1 MEEKR
6 KMGIG
11 VGILILN
18 EKNELLLG
26 LRNDDPEKADSELH
40 LEGTWTMPGGK
51 LEFGES
57 FEEAGKRET
66 KEETN
71 IDVEL
76 EDLEVISFCNDKNQ
90 YAQFVTVGMIAKKYS
105 GEPKIM
111 EPDEIVDWKW
121 FSLDNLPKKLY
132 FPSEKVLKNYLT
144 KKMYDRNL

>member
-1 MEEKR
+1 MENKK

-11 VGILILN
+11 VGVIVLN
-18 EKNELLLG
+18 EKNQLLLG

-57 FEEAGKRET
+57 FEEAGIRET

-71 IDVEL
+71 LDVE
-76 EDLEVISFCNDKNQ
+76 DVEVISFPNDKNQ

-105 GEPKIM
+105 GEVKTM

-121 FSLDNLPKKLY
+121 FDVDNLPK
-132 FPSEKVLKNYLT
+132 N
-144 KKMYDRNL
+144 

>member
-1 MEEKR
+1 MDNKK

-11 VGILILN
+11 VGVIVLN
-18 EKNELLLG
+18 EKGQLLLG

-57 FEEAGKRET
+57 FEEAGIRET

-71 IDVEL
+71 LDVE
-76 EDLEVISFCNDKNQ
+76 DIEVISFSNDKNQ
-90 YAQFVTVGMIAKKYS
+90 YAQFVTVGMIAKRYS
-105 GEPKIM
+105 GKVKIM

-121 FSLDNLPKKLY
+121 FDIDNLPQNMY
-132 FPSEKVLKNYLT
+132 FPSEKLWKNYLT
-144 KKMYDRNL
+144 NKFYDKNL